1 MEVIG
6 SNPIAPTIMP
16 CEQLGPV
23 AFSMPHPKSNTSTEG
38 KIRTLYEQLLAAWN
52 RRDAQAMADLFAA
65 HGSMVGF
72 DGTTIDGGPLQIEAH
87 LAPIFRDHPTSNY
100 VSKVSWIRLLGDDV
114 GLLQA
119 FAGMVPPGKTEINPA
134 VNAIQTMVAVQ
145 RNAKW
150 CVGHF
155 QNTPAAF
162 HGRPEAVAELTRE
175 LQELVRNARSDKQ
188 LA

>member
-1 MEVIG
+1 MAH
-6 SNPIAPTIMP
+6 S
-16 CEQLGPV
+16 
-23 AFSMPHPKSNTSTEG
+23 KSSTRTERE
-38 KIRTLYEQLLAAWN
+38 IRALYEQLLAAWN
-52 RRDAQAMADLFAA
+52 RRDAQAMANLFAA

-72 DGTTIDGGPLQIEAH
+72 DGTTVDGGPLQIEAH
-87 LAPIFRDHPTSNY
+87 LAPIFRDHPTANY

-119 FAGMVPPGKTEINPA
+119 FAGMVPRGNTEINPA
-134 VNAIQTMVAVQ
+134 ANAIQTMVAVQ

-162 HGRPEAVAELTRE
+162 HGRPEALAELTRE
-175 LQELVRNARSDKQ
+175 LQELVSQARSDKQ
-188 LA
+188 PA

>member
-1 MEVIG
+1 
-6 SNPIAPTIMP
+6 
-16 CEQLGPV
+16 
-23 AFSMPHPKSNTSTEG
+23 
-38 KIRTLYEQLLAAWN
+38 
-52 RRDAQAMADLFAA
+52 
-65 HGSMVGF
+65 
-72 DGTTIDGGPLQIEAH
+72 
-87 LAPIFRDHPTSNY
+87 
-100 VSKVSWIRLLGDDV
+100 
-114 GLLQA
+114 
-119 FAGMVPPGKTEINPA
+119 MVPPGKTEINPA

>member
-1 MEVIG
+1 
-6 SNPIAPTIMP
+6 
-16 CEQLGPV
+16 
-23 AFSMPHPKSNTSTEG
+23 
-38 KIRTLYEQLLAAWN
+38 
-52 RRDAQAMADLFAA
+52 
-65 HGSMVGF
+65 MVGF

-87 LAPIFRDHPTSNY
+87 LAQIFRDHPTANY

-134 VNAIQTMVAVQ
+134 VNAVQTMVAVQ
-145 RNAKW
+145 RNANW

-162 HGRPEAVAELTRE
+162 HGRPEAVADLIRE
-175 LQELVRNARSDKQ
+175 LQQLVPHARSDEQ
-188 LA
+188 SA